1 MFSNRATCLKL
12 IGKYKQAIN
21 DFKKALE
28 LAPRNTKNIKKLAN
42 VYVVMGNFGEA
53 EILLQKC
60 INLEPEDSTNTT
72 EHNKIKQKIIWGTI
86 ISICFVAFLVVLFA
100 FFQHESVNTINS
112 LY

>member
-72 EHNKIKQKIIWGTI
+72 EHNKIKQKTNRNYHRRILII
-86 ISICFVAFLVVLFA
+86 CRLL
-100 FFQHESVNTINS
+100 
-112 LY
+112 